1 MKKALNIIKNIL
13 VWLLVIIAVGMMIFT
28 IISVTTFDRSHRSL
42 FGYQM
47 FIVKTDSMSA
57 TDFSAGDLIFTRK
70 VDPATLKEG
79 DIIAYISQNTDNFG
93 ETITHK
99 IRRLT
104 KDANGEPGFITYGT
118 TTDTDDETV
127 VTYPYVIGQYKG
139 KLAKVG
145 KFFAFLKTTPG
156 YIVCILLPFLLLI
169 IIQIVHSVRLFKV
182 YKKEQTEKMEEE
194 KAEIAEERRK
204 NAEILEQLQAL
215 SQQLGVNK
223 DSGNNDGTGE
233 ADPAQHEEQTGENPA
248 AEEKTEEK
256 TEENKK

>member
-1 MKKALNIIKNIL
+1 MKKTLNVIKNIL

-42 FGYQM
+42 FGYQL

-57 TDFSAGDLIFTRK
+57 TDFSAGNLIFTKK
-70 VDPATLKEG
+70 VDPTSLKEG
-79 DIIAYISQNTDNFG
+79 DIIAYVSQNSANFA
-93 ETITHK
+93 ETVTHK

-104 KDANGEPGFITYGT
+104 KDANGDPGFIIYGT
-118 TTDTDDETV
+118 TTDMDDETV

-169 IIQIVHSVRLFKV
+169 IIQIVHSVHLFKI
-182 YKKEQTEKMEEE
+182 YKKEQTEKIESE

-204 NAEILEQLQAL
+204 NAEILEQLQTL

-223 DSGNNDGTGE
+223 NAGEEGN
-233 ADPAQHEEQTGENPA
+233 
-248 AEEKTEEK
+248 TEEANAEGSAEK
-256 TEENKK
+256 PAEGTPSDNKK